1 MAQGMS
7 GWQGTENLSGQACSK
22 LVRSCSCKLSL
33 KISNDV
39 NQQCSDTT

>member
-7 GWQGTENLSGQACSK
+7 GWQGKENLSGRACSK
-22 LVRSCSCKLSL
+22 LVRSHDCKISL